1 MDRSTR
7 STPPS
12 PAASPSTKP
21 CASAS
26 ARSARR
32 SSAHSS
38 LFAAR
43 HAVTCAGI
51 VTFNKGERTNAAAPA
66 AHKEGDFM
74 SKKLPRLALLLT
86 CCTLWL
92 LACTWLVLP
101 QFSLHASARS
111 LVPEASPSDRISC
124 RKSCRA
130 WHCY

>member
-26 ARSARR
+26 
-32 SSAHSS
+32 SAHSS
-38 LFAAR
+38 LCSAR
-43 HAVTCAGI
+43 RAVTCVGI
-51 VTFNKGERTNAAAPA
+51 VTFNIGERTNAAAPA

-86 CCTLWL
+86 CCILWL